1 MREKELL
8 DFDLGAGGF
17 DLFLDLFRFFLGDT
31 FLEGLWSAL
40 NEGLCFCEAEACD
53 SSANFLNDRDLV
65 ATGVGQDDIKR
76 GLFFDRGSCCS
87 TCTGSRDGYGSG
99 GANTPLVF
107 ELLNQVSDFK
117 DGKSAELIHEC
128 CCICHSMYY
137 LVSSRPEASGHLR
150 PAAADPTRNLFFF
163 G

>member
-17 DLFLDLFRFFLGDT
+17 DLFLDLFRFFLGDA

-40 NEGLCFCEAEACD
+40 NEGLRFREAEACD
-53 SSANFLNDRDLV
+53 SGANFLNDRDLV
-65 ATGVGQDDIKR
+65 ATGVSQDDIKG
-76 GLFFDRGSCCS
+76 GLFFDRGCCS
-87 TCTGSRDGYGSG
+87 GSTASSGDGYGSG
-99 GANTPLVF
+99 GANAPLVF

-128 CCICHSMYY
+128 
-137 LVSSRPEASGHLR
+137 
-150 PAAADPTRNLFFF
+150 
-163 G
+163 